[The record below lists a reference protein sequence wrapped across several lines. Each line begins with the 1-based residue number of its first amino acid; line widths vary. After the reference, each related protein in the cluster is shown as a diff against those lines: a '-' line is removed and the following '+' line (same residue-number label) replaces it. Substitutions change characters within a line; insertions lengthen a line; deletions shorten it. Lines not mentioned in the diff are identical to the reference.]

1 MNAQARVGDAAAIA
15 IGFTPS
21 DSENTAIAQGNTHIA
36 EAKGTRRRDLTINA
50 LKDAISA
57 KRDDHSS
64 VHRVMSGIARSA
76 HEESDVIS
84 TQRTAISDDMDI
96 ISIDQLTV
104 SAAELTISDN
114 MDIIS
119 IDQLTVSA
127 ADLTISDDMDIISI
141 DQLTV
146 SAADLS
152 ISADIDKNS
161 PNEAKISTA
170 QGSAVSEYQVSAISP
185 SDLRSVW

>member
-36 EAKGTRRRDLTINA
+36 EAKGTRRRDLPINA

-84 TQRTAISDDMDI
+84 TQRTAISDDI
-96 ISIDQLTV
+96 
-104 SAAELTISDN
+104 
-114 MDIIS
+114 
-119 IDQLTVSA
+119 
-127 ADLTISDDMDIISI
+127 DIISI